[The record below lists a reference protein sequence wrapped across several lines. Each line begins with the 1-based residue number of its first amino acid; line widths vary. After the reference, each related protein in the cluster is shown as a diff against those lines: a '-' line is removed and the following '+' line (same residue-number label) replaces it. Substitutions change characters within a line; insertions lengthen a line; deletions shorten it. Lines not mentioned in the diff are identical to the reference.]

1 MAYTRAFEEHEVS
14 PEVRRTYCDIRSS
27 FDLPFVPTVFKL
39 VSSCPAYL
47 KGMWKDLSQVAGS
60 REFQSASQAF
70 REIAHSAAVSG
81 GWSFSDQPQV
91 LASDKF
97 SNADI
102 AVIGGIVG
110 LFARAVTQMAL
121 FTRLMQRG
129 YSGGQRGRVSVSRQV
144 SALSQMVKVHI
155 PNERE
160 AGLRVWL
167 IYSDIKRT
175 TGSKN
180 VLSLY
185 RVLSPFPSYLN
196 SAWLDSKRLLTDPTF
211 DEARAEMNRRARALL
226 TNFPVKDNR
235 ALLKDVN
242 AAQWQEI
249 EETVDGFARQLPQFV
264 LLTAIW
270 QRSFPSASRLIGA
283 A

>member
-14 PEVRRTYCDIRSS
+14 PEVRRTYSDIRTS

-47 KGMWKDLSQVAGS
+47 KGMWKDLGQVACS
-60 REFQSASQAF
+60 REFQSAAQAF

-110 LFARAVTQMAL
+110 LFARAITQMAL

-129 YSGGQRGRVSVSRQV
+129 YSGGQKGRVSISRQV
-144 SALSQMVKVHI
+144 SALSQMVNVNI

-175 TGSKN
+175 MGTKN

-196 SAWLDSKRLLTDPTF
+196 SAWLDSKRLLTDPAF

-226 TNFPVKDNR
+226 TNFPVKDHR
-235 ALLKDVN
+235 AQLKEIN
-242 AAQWQEI
+242 SAQWQEI
-249 EETVDGFARQLPQFV
+249 EETVDGFARVLPQFV

>member
-1 MAYTRAFEEHEVS
+1 MAFTRAYEEDEV
-14 PEVRRTYCDIRSS
+14 PPDVRRIYCDIRNG

-39 VSSCPAYL
+39 VSAAPAYL
-47 KGMWKDLSQVAGS
+47 KAMWKDLGPLAGS
-60 REFQSASQAF
+60 TEFQSAAQAF
-70 REIAHSAAVSG
+70 QEITHSAAVSG
-81 GWSFSDQPQV
+81 GWKFSDQPQV

-102 AVIGGIVG
+102 RVIGGMVG
-110 LFARAVTQMAL
+110 LFARATAEMAL
-121 FTRLMQRG
+121 FTRIMQRG
-129 YSGGQRGRVSVSRQV
+129 YSGGQRGRVTHSRQV
-144 SALSQMVKVHI
+144 SALAQMVRVHI

-185 RVLSPFPSYLN
+185 RALSPFPGYLA
-196 SAWLDSKRLLTDPTF
+196 SAWLDSKKLLSDASFIATR
-211 DEARAEMNRRARALL
+211 EEINRRARALL
-226 TNFPVKDNR
+226 NGMPVKDHR
-235 ALLKDVN
+235 ALLKDLDP
-242 AAQWQEI
+242 AQWREI
-249 EETVDGFARQLPQFV
+249 EETVDGLARMLPQFV
-264 LLTAIW
+264 LLTAVW